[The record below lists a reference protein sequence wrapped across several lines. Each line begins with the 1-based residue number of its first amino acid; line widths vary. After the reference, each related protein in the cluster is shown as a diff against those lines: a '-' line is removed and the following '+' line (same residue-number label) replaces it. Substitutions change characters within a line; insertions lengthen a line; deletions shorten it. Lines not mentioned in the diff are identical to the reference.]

1 MCVFKNSTLVGK
13 LINPLPICTRCTKT
27 QRLHADCCSP
37 LVVGDVQVP
46 VDGEEGLLQ
55 EADPL
60 SLLFLRLFKDG
71 LHLLHIARRVGRHF
85 LQGLLVVL
93 SALRSQ
99 EQYYDELSL

>member
-1 MCVFKNSTLVGK
+1 M
-13 LINPLPICTRCTKT
+13 
-27 QRLHADCCSP
+27 HADCCSP
-37 LVVGDVQVP
+37 LIVGDVQVP

-60 SLLFLRLFKDG
+60 FLLLLRLFKDG
-71 LHLLHIARRVGRHF
+71 LHLLHVARRVGRHF

-99 EQYYDELSL
+99 EQFYDELRYKATDRALMVFHVLFLLRMSWNVYHI